1 MKTIKTLMLSG
12 MLVFSMTTGAFATEE
27 EVTKGPVET
36 YYDCAVGCIQRTP
49 PWSLKRTVCATDCY
63 IQLIKSLVHLL
74 TDEAISG

>member
-12 MLVFSMTTGAFATEE
+12 MLVFSMTAGAFATE

-36 YYDCAVGCIQRTP
+36 YLDCAVSCVERTP

-63 IQLIKSLVHLL
+63 IQLIKSLVNLL
-74 TDEAISG
+74 SDEAISG